1 MYQALAL
8 SYNLPVAYI
17 VNTLGIDKAFEFG
30 QKFGLDMENVEKVL
44 GASIGSGVETN
55 PLQMAQAYSAFAND
69 GVMKDAHL
77 ITRIETASGKVLAQH
92 RETSTKVIDRSV
104 ADKMT
109 SMMLGILQEK
119 REQPKQVL
127 MSILLMTS
135 GILLIHLIWLSVS
148 GLVLNRRMRIITL
161 IAVATGWLQQS
172 SVQ

>member
-1 MYQALAL
+1 YDYSTSDTIPMYQALAL

-17 VNTLGIDKAFEFG
+17 VNTFGIDKAFEYG

-55 PLQMAQAYSAFAND
+55 PLQMARAYSAFAND

-109 SMMLGILQEK
+109 S
-119 REQPKQVL
+119 
-127 MSILLMTS
+127 
-135 GILLIHLIWLSVS
+135 
-148 GLVLNRRMRIITL
+148 
-161 IAVATGWLQQS
+161 
-172 SVQ
+172 

>member
-1 MYQALAL
+1 
-8 SYNLPVAYI
+8 
-17 VNTLGIDKAFEFG
+17 
-30 QKFGLDMENVEKVL
+30 MENVEKVL

-55 PLQMAQAYSAFAND
+55 PLQMAQAYSAFANH

-92 RETSTKVIDRSV
+92 RQTSTKVIDRSV

-109 SMMLGILQEK
+109 SMMLGTYTNGLGVSADATNYYLAGNGNN
-119 REQPKQVL
+119 RKQVL

>member
-1 MYQALAL
+1 MVQVY
-8 SYNLPVAYI
+8 
-17 VNTLGIDKAFEFG
+17 
-30 QKFGLDMENVEKVL
+30 
-44 GASIGSGVETN
+44 
-55 PLQMAQAYSAFAND
+55 LQMRR
-69 GVMKDAHL
+69 
-77 ITRIETASGKVLAQH
+77 IT
-92 RETSTKVIDRSV
+92 
-104 ADKMT
+104 
-109 SMMLGILQEK
+109 ILQEK